1 MVSASRRGFLFAL
14 SAGSSVVLAGCLSAP
29 ETSNSTSRDAESDPE
44 PPDDSAQSLPEFPED
59 TASDAC
65 PPFDDAD
72 RVVCYDAV
80 DPESIPLVL
89 IPETQSV
96 QPEQSTDFTLRNRS
110 DQQFNTNIHH
120 WQLYKRVDGE
130 WYYIM
135 PQEWIQPMTP
145 LQAGDE
151 QTWAVTVETGR
162 VSDGDHIEEL
172 RYDEPLTTA
181 GLGGGH
187 YAFGID
193 GWFTAGSTEESI
205 AVAAGFELEA
215 DPLELA
221 PTSAISETEWNGE
234 TLVARSTR
242 GEPDDDSD
250 QREWYTLERVEEVD
264 ATPERVIVEQVVRN
278 HQLRDAIALSRN
290 YDANRVRIEEFSLAH
305 PPFGIDGVRY
315 YEFQGTY
322 YRVTTKEE
330 PS

>member
-1 MVSASRRGFLFAL
+1 MVPASRRGFVLTL
-14 SAGSSVVLAGCLSAP
+14 SAGSSVGLAGCLSAP
-29 ETSNSTSRDAESDPE
+29 ENQNSTSTDTESEPDPS
-44 PPDDSAQSLPEFPED
+44 DDSVQSLPDFPED
-59 TASDAC
+59 TASDDC

-72 RVVCYDAV
+72 QVACYDAV

-96 QPEQSTDFTLRNRS
+96 QPNESTDFTLRNRS
-110 DQQFNTNIHH
+110 DQQFNTNIYA

-130 WYYIM
+130 WYYVM
-135 PQEWIQPMTP
+135 PQESIQPLTP
-145 LQAGDE
+145 LEAGDDH
-151 QTWAVTVETGR
+151 TWTATVETGR
-162 VSDGDHIEEL
+162 VSDGEPIEEL

-205 AVAAGFELEA
+205 AVAAGFELET

-250 QREWYTLERVEEVD
+250 QPEWYILERIEQAD
-264 ATPERVIVEQVVRN
+264 TTPERVIVEQVVRN

-290 YDANRVRIEEFSLAH
+290 YDANRVRIEEFSRAH
-305 PPFGIDGVRY
+305 PPFGIDDVRY

-322 YRVTTKEE
+322 YRVTTTEG
-330 PS
+330 SS